1 MIDTGSEKLACKFY
15 ADRALAGTVAGDA
28 NLRPAEI
35 HSNGYLITSSSAT
48 YEEEIERPAA
58 HPSSHFNDPRR
69 TSSHEYFHAYQAA
82 HSVQIIAGVESRSVV
97 NKTGPNWLLE
107 GSADYAALRVSVLEG
122 WMYWIPQMRE
132 RMNDIQVD
140 LAKHPNKSIEDCATP
155 EQRDT
160 DPLAYSLCYDLGM
173 WAVAYA
179 ISISSQQAVM
189 FDYWDDLIA
198 YGYEDSFARN
208 IGVDLEDFYMLFGEF
223 RKKSLDEKLDVI
235 SNQINE

>member
-1 MIDTGSEKLACKFY
+1 
-15 ADRALAGTVAGDA
+15 
-28 NLRPAEI
+28 
-35 HSNGYLITSSSAT
+35 
-48 YEEEIERPAA
+48 
-58 HPSSHFNDPRR
+58 
-69 TSSHEYFHAYQAA
+69 
-82 HSVQIIAGVESRSVV
+82 
-97 NKTGPNWLLE
+97 
-107 GSADYAALRVSVLEG
+107 
-122 WMYWIPQMRE
+122 MYWIPQMRE

-140 LAKHPNKSIEDCATP
+140 LAKYPNKSIEDCATP

-198 YGYEDSFARN
+198 YGYEESFARN
-208 IGVDLEDFYMLFGEF
+208 IGVDLVEFYMLFEEF